1 MIIYLMTLLLTRA
14 SLRSHDIDRALCRF
28 WLRGQCA
35 KGENC
40 EFLHNLPQH
49 IDVQGL
55 NQAMNR
61 IELHDDGYDSDRPL
75 RNDFPTLDPT
85 DLRGARRPDPTR
97 TRWAAAVKKAPNNN
111 DPGPISRPGANSDD
125 PSAPVR
131 AYGSSATGRPSPRI
145 RLRPPTLL
153 PTLPTGDSVSKL
165 YMAYRSKALEL
176 GAARN
181 ACLAKA
187 ADAWRRGDGAG
198 AKRHSREAHDLNT
211 KMGLETGKAAARLIR
226 ERARVAVE
234 AVRAR
239 DPNWSDDPGDRVER
253 GRICGASLGVSLGVA
268 RTSLGG
274 DKRLSPEERTECVLD
289 LHGLHSG
296 EAVEVVEDFLVAVS
310 GYFSFSSLKGF

>member
-1 MIIYLMTLLLTRA
+1 
-14 SLRSHDIDRALCRF
+14 
-28 WLRGQCA
+28 
-35 KGENC
+35 
-40 EFLHNLPQH
+40 
-49 IDVQGL
+49 
-55 NQAMNR
+55 MNR
-61 IELHDDGYDSDRPL
+61 VELHDDGYDSDRPP
-75 RNDFPTLDPT
+75 RNDFPILGQTEF
-85 DLRGARRPDPTR
+85 RGVRRVMGGPDPTR
-97 TRWAAAVKKAPNNN
+97 TRWAAAVKKVPNNN
-111 DPGPISRPGANSDD
+111 STGPISRPGTNPDD

-131 AYGSSATGRPSPRI
+131 ASNGSSAPGRPSPRI
-145 RLRPPTLL
+145 RLRPPSLL
-153 PTLPTGDSVSKL
+153 PTLPTGESVSKL

-181 ACLAKA
+181 ACLTKA

-211 KMGLETGKAAARLIR
+211 KMGLETGKAAARLIK

-234 AVRAR
+234 AVRSR

-253 GRICGASLGVSLGVA
+253 GRICGASLGVSLGIA
-268 RTSLGG
+268 RTSVGG

-310 GYFSFSSLKGF
+310 LPPSSSIPTLTTTLRPSLARTGAFLWFGVSIDWRREAHRHPRRRSRFITRPFSCWCP

>member
-1 MIIYLMTLLLTRA
+1 MEV
-14 SLRSHDIDRALCRF
+14 H
-28 WLRGQCA
+28 
-35 KGENC
+35 
-40 EFLHNLPQH
+40 
-49 IDVQGL
+49 V
-55 NQAMNR
+55 
-61 IELHDDGYDSDRPL
+61 DGYDSDRPR
-75 RNDFPTLDPT
+75 RNDFPILDQA
-85 DLRGARRPDPTR
+85 DLRGVKRPDPTR
-97 TRWAAAVKKAPNNN
+97 ARWAAAVKRAPSYNGVNGV
-111 DPGPISRPGANSDD
+111 GPISRPGINPDD

-131 AYGSSATGRPSPRI
+131 TSNGSNTAGRPSPRI
-145 RLRPPTLL
+145 RLRPPSLL

-181 ACLAKA
+181 ACLTKA

-211 KMGLETGKAAARLIR
+211 KMGLETGKAAARLIK
-226 ERARVAVE
+226 ERAWVAVE
-234 AVRAR
+234 AVKSR
-239 DPNWSDDPGDRVER
+239 DPNWTDDPGDRVER

-268 RTSLGG
+268 RTSIGG

-310 GYFSFSSLKGF
+310 NCLLFASS